1 LSSAGVVTDDQANQL
16 ITLID
21 NGSQEI
27 QLIFKQYEQHRD
39 VYTLIESLRLASSE
53 AEDLDEPDNDEMG
66 DEKDNDEDDE
76 DDMNSNQRV
85 GGTELGEDESE
96 LDEVTHPTCL
106 LFFLSS
112 L

>member
-1 LSSAGVVTDDQANQL
+1 MVTDDQANQL

-27 QLIFKQYEQHRD
+27 QLIFKEYEQHRD

-53 AEDLDEPDNDEMG
+53 AEDLDESDNEMSDEMDG
-66 DEKDNDEDDE
+66 DDDL
-76 DDMNSNQRV
+76 NSNQKV
-85 GGTELGEDESE
+85 GEMELGEDESE
-96 LDEVTHPTCL
+96 LDEVFQTSS
-106 LFFLSS
+106 FLYHLS